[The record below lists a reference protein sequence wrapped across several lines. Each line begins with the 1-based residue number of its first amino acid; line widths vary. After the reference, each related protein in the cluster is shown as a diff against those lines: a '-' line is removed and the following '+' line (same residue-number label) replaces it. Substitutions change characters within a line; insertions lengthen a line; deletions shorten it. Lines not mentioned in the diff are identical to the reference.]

1 MQHKKGGAIMSI
13 GEKVKTKRMELDLTQ
28 VELSD
33 RIGITQG
40 MLCQIERGSKNPS
53 LPICKLLAKEFN
65 CEISDLI
72 E

>member
-1 MQHKKGGAIMSI
+1 MSI
-13 GEKVKTKRMELDLTQ
+13 GEKVKAKRKEHNLTQ
-28 VELSD
+28 NELSE

-65 CEISDLI
+65 CEISDLV